1 MNWRQGRRPDG
12 PIESLSIG
20 TIIEVCGTHIVADI
34 DMETSEL
41 SRVYEGIVY
50 PIGEYGSVVKVH
62 HGRRTIYGYVTR
74 LALKTQY
81 ELEKGIMTPP
91 SASNEHVIEADFFGE
106 GEWTKTGNDD
116 LDWKLR
122 FARGVSNYPLPM
134 QRLYLTPRDEL
145 ASVYGGKGANG
156 IRIGEH
162 VGSGGAPCYAD
173 LNELLNKHVAILGS
187 TGSGKSAAV
196 AMLLLAITHRGEDCK
211 FSEWNP
217 RIIVLDPHN
226 EYRHAFPESRSLS
239 TDAGTLR
246 LPYWLLN
253 YSETVDFFIGHT
265 EHAATVQTAALKVA
279 MLAARQAGARM
290 LGLDPSR
297 ITVDSPVPY
306 ELGDVA
312 GLADNVV
319 GQQSAGTL
327 AAELFKTVPSH
338 SPSSAE
344 KDAPSKIAR
353 NIVGKQADSRYGFM
367 MTPLS
372 GQSSADPLPEI
383 LGQLGDGEGGVCI
396 VDLSGVPNEV
406 AGITAAVIARLVFQ
420 YRLWQTPEERTHD
433 PLLLICEEAHRYVP
447 DNTDAQYADAREA
460 IQRLAKEGRKY
471 GIGLCLVSQRPS
483 ELDPTVLSQCG
494 TWIVLRLTNDADCA
508 RVRAIL
514 PDSLTGLS
522 SMLSDLRQREAL
534 FVGLAAALPSRIVI
548 TELNT
553 DQLPRSQ
560 DIDFD
565 QGWQMPN
572 ESEATTSQVAL
583 RWRYQD
589 RRASIDVIRELA
601 ETPKPSASIPG
612 ESEGAAEQPATLL
625 PVTAGESD
633 CIAEKVNRERA

>member
-20 TIIEVCGTHIVADI
+20 TIIEVCGTHIVAEV
-34 DMETSEL
+34 DMGTSEL

-62 HGRRTIYGYVTR
+62 YGRKTIYGYVTR

-81 ELEKGIMTPP
+81 ELEKGIVVPP
-91 SASNEHVIEADFFGE
+91 SASNEHVIEADLFGE
-106 GEWTKTGNDD
+106 GEWTKTSDSD
-116 LDWKLR
+116 LNWKLR

-145 ASVYGGKGANG
+145 ASVYGGNGAHG

-196 AMLLLAITHRGEDCK
+196 AMLLLAITHRGEACK
-211 FSEWNP
+211 FSEWHP

-226 EYRHAFPESRSLS
+226 EYGRAFPESKSLS
-239 TDAGTLR
+239 TDEDTLH

-253 YSETVDFFIGHT
+253 YSETADFFIGHS

-279 MLAARQAGARM
+279 MLAARQAAAKK
-290 LGLDPSR
+290 LGLDTDH

-306 ELGDVA
+306 ELGNIAD
-312 GLADNVV
+312 LADNVT
-319 GQQSAGTL
+319 GEQSDGTL
-327 AAELFKTVPSH
+327 SAELRKTLVH
-338 SPSSAE
+338 AQSPAE
-344 KDAPSKIAR
+344 KAAPSTIAR
-353 NIVGKQADSRYGFM
+353 SITNKLADSRYAFM
-367 MTPLS
+367 MTLPS
-372 GQSSADPLPEI
+372 RDVSVDPLPDI
-383 LGQLGDGEGGVCI
+383 LSQLGDDSTGVSI

-420 YRLWQTPEERTHD
+420 YRLWQTPDERKHN
-433 PLLLICEEAHRYVP
+433 PLLLVCEEAHRYVP
-447 DNTDAQYADAREA
+447 DKTDAQYFDAREA

-514 PDSLTGLS
+514 PDSLAGLS
-522 SMLSDLRQREAL
+522 SVLSDLRQREAL
-534 FVGLAAALPSRIVI
+534 FVGLAAALPSRIAI
-548 TELNT
+548 TELRA

-565 QGWQMPN
+565 KGWQMPN
-572 ESEATTSQVAL
+572 QSEVATPEVVL

-589 RRASIDVIRELA
+589 RRASIIASTEA
-601 ETPKPSASIPG
+601 TETPASKSGSQGGDEKP
-612 ESEGAAEQPATLL
+612 
-625 PVTAGESD
+625 
-633 CIAEKVNRERA
+633 